1 MAMSMRPC
9 LLVAAIDFGT
19 TYSGYGFSFR
29 NDYEKDP
36 CKISTNVWNAGSRS
50 LVSLKAP
57 TCALFDP
64 KQKFHSFGYEA
75 EDKYADLA
83 ADDEADGWYYF
94 RRFKMTLYDKMSL
107 NRNFKLESDDGKTL
121 SAMLVFSSCLK
132 YLVDHLFKTCQDR
145 ISGIERTDIRWVL
158 TVPAIWNDAAK
169 QFMREAAEKA
179 DIPGDQLLIALEPE
193 AASIFC
199 QHLPLKMISGTDGGF
214 KPFQLGSKYLVLD
227 AGGGTIDIT
236 VHEVMDDR
244 ELRELHRACGGDW
257 GGTKV
262 DKAFADLLID
272 IVGNDVMRE
281 VDKKDKS
288 DLMDLFREFEVK
300 KRTFKPDMEGKINM
314 KVPISLAEI
323 CKEKRGKEIKDII
336 ASKPKYKSRMSW
348 LGDKL
353 RIEPD
358 VAAAFFQESCNAIV
372 EHLESLFN
380 EPEVQD
386 VTTILMVGGYSE
398 SPILQEFVKTN
409 FKQKKIIIPADPG
422 LAVLKG
428 AVIFGH
434 KPHSIAERI
443 CRYTYGM
450 DTLVPFIH
458 DEHPLEKLYI
468 TDQGEEQCSD
478 VFLKFAEIG
487 DPVRTGEPQYEGTHQ
502 PANFEQDCVAFPIY
516 ASTENNPVYVT
527 DDSCIHLGTLNIDL
541 QETVGND
548 RPIFVRICMSGTEI
562 EVEAE
567 EENTGEAVSATFDF
581 LD

>member
-1 MAMSMRPC
+1 MAMSLKPC
-9 LLVAAIDFGT
+9 LLSAAIDFGT

-29 NDYEKDP
+29 NEYEKDS
-36 CKISTNVWNAGSRS
+36 CKISTNVWNAGSRG

-64 KQKFHSFGYEA
+64 QKRFHSFGYEA
-75 EDKYADLA
+75 EEKYADLA
-83 ADDEADGWYYF
+83 ADNEADGWYFF

-107 NRNFKLESDDGKTL
+107 KRNFELEAGDGRPL

-145 ISGIERTDIRWVL
+145 ISGIKRTDLRWVL

-199 QHLPLKMISGTDGGF
+199 QHLPLELVSGTEGGF

-236 VHEVMDDR
+236 VHQVMDDR
-244 ELRELHRACGGDW
+244 ALRELHRASGGDW

-262 DKAFADLLID
+262 DNAFTDLLTD

-300 KRTFKPDMEGKINM
+300 KRTFKTDMKGKINM
-314 KVPISLAEI
+314 KVPIALAEI

-336 ASKPKYKSRMSW
+336 ASKAKYKNRISW
-348 LGDKL
+348 IGDKL
-353 RIEPD
+353 RIEHD
-358 VAAAFFQESCNAIV
+358 VATDLFQESCSAIV
-372 EHLESLFN
+372 EHLKSLFSHAD
-380 EPEVQD
+380 VQD

-398 SPILQEFVKTN
+398 SPILQDFVKTN
-409 FKQKKIIIPADPG
+409 FKQKRIIIPADPG
-422 LAVLKG
+422 LVVLKG
-428 AVIFGH
+428 AVVFGH
-434 KPHSIAERI
+434 NPDSITERI

-450 DTLVPFIH
+450 DVLVPFIH
-458 DEHPLEKLYI
+458 DKHPLENLYI

-478 VFLKFAEIG
+478 VFFKFAEIG
-487 DPVRTGEPQYEGTHQ
+487 DPVRTGQPQYEGTHH
-502 PANFEQDCVAFPIY
+502 PANLNQDSGTFPIY
-516 ASTENNPVYVT
+516 ASTENDPEYVT
-527 DDSCIHLGTLNIDL
+527 DKSCIHLGTLSIDL
-541 QETVGND
+541 KETVGND
-548 RPIFVRICMSGTEI
+548 RPVFVRICMSGTEI
-562 EVEAE
+562 EVKAKEV
-567 EENTGEAVSATFDF
+567 NTGNAVSATFDF

>member
-19 TYSGYGFSFR
+19 TYSGYAFSFR
-29 NDYEKDP
+29 SEYDKDP
-36 CKISTNVWNAGSRS
+36 CKIYTNVWNAGSRG
-50 LVSLKAP
+50 LASLKAP

-64 KQKFHSFGYEA
+64 HKRFHSFGYEA

-83 ADDEADGWYYF
+83 ADDEADGWYFF

-121 SAMLVFSSCLK
+121 SAMLVFTSCLK

-145 ISGIERTDIRWVL
+145 ISGIARTDIRWVL

-169 QFMREAAEKA
+169 QFMREAAEKVA
-179 DIPGDQLLIALEPE
+179 M
-193 AASIFC
+193 
-199 QHLPLKMISGTDGGF
+199 HF
-214 KPFQLGSKYLVLD
+214 KHQYIDS
-227 AGGGTIDIT
+227 GTIDIT

-244 ELRELHRACGGDW
+244 ELRELHRASGGDW

-262 DKAFADLLID
+262 DKAFTDLLTD
-272 IVGNDVMRE
+272 IIGNDVMIE

-300 KRTFKPDMEGKINM
+300 KRTFKPGMEGKINM
-314 KVPISLAEI
+314 KVPIAFAEI
-323 CKEKRGKEIKDII
+323 CKAKRGKEIKDII
-336 ASKPKYKSRMSW
+336 ASKAKYKNRISW
-348 LGDKL
+348 ISDKL

-358 VAAAFFQESCNAIV
+358 VAANFFQESCNAIV

-398 SPILQEFVKTN
+398 SPILQDFVKTN
-409 FKQKKIIIPADPG
+409 FKPKKIIIPADAG

-450 DTLVPFIH
+450 SILVPFIH

-468 TDQGEEQCSD
+468 NDQGEEQCSD
-478 VFLKFAEIG
+478 VFLKFVEIG
-487 DPVRTGEPQYEGTHQ
+487 DPIRTGEPQYEGTHQ

-516 ASTENNPVYVT
+516 ASTENDPVYVT
-527 DDSCIHLGTLNIDL
+527 DESCIHLGTLKIQL

-567 EENTGEAVSATFDF
+567 EKNTGETVSATFDF

>member
-19 TYSGYGFSFR
+19 TYSGYAFSFR
-29 NDYEKDP
+29 SEYDKDP
-36 CKISTNVWNAGSRS
+36 CKIYTPVWNAGSRS

-64 KQKFHSFGYEA
+64 HKRFHSFGYEA
-75 EDKYADLA
+75 EDKYTELA

-107 NRNFKLESDDGKTL
+107 KRNFKLEADGGKPM
-121 SAMLVFSSCLK
+121 SAMLVFSSCIR
-132 YLVDHLFKTCQDR
+132 YLVDHLFKTCQNR
-145 ISGIERTDIRWVL
+145 VSGIERTDIRWVL

-199 QHLPLKMISGTDGGF
+199 QHLPLEMISGTDGGF

-227 AGGGTIDIT
+227 AGGGTVDIT

-244 ELRELHRACGGDW
+244 ELRELHRASGGDW

-262 DKAFADLLID
+262 DNAFTDLLTD
-272 IVGNDVMRE
+272 IIGNDVMIE
-281 VDKKDKS
+281 VNKKDKS
-288 DLMDLFREFEVK
+288 AFIDLFREFEVK
-300 KRTFKPDMEGKINM
+300 KRTFKPDMKGKLNIR
-314 KVPISLAEI
+314 VPIALAEI
-323 CKEKRGKEIKDII
+323 CKAKRGKEIKDII
-336 ASKPKYKSRMSW
+336 ASKAKYKNRMSW
-348 LGDKL
+348 IGDKL
-353 RIEPD
+353 RIESD
-358 VAAAFFQESCNAIV
+358 VAADFFQESCNAIV

-398 SPILQEFVKTN
+398 SPILQDFVKTN
-409 FKQKKIIIPADPG
+409 FKQKRILIPPEPE
-422 LAVLKG
+422 LAVVKG
-428 AVIFGH
+428 AVIFGY
-434 KPHSIAERI
+434 KPNSISERI

-450 DTLVPFIH
+450 RVMVPFIH
-458 DEHPLEKLYI
+458 DDHPLEKLYI
-468 TDQGEEQCSD
+468 TDQGKQKCND

-487 DPVRTGEPQYEGTHQ
+487 DPVRTGEPQYEGTHH
-502 PANFEQDCVAFPIY
+502 PANFEQDNAVFGIY
-516 ASTENNPVYVT
+516 ASTENDPEYVT
-527 DDSCIHLGTLNIDL
+527 DESCIHLGTLSIDL
-541 QETVGND
+541 KETVGND

-562 EVEAE
+562 EVKAKEV
-567 EENTGEAVSATFDF
+567 NTGNAVSATFDF